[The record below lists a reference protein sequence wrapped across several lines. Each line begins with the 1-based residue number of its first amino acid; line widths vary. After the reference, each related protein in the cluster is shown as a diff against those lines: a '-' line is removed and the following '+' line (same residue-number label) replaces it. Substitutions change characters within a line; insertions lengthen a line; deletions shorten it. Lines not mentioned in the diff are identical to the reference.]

1 MPLTQKGVHELMKR
15 PILNGTCSICGGVF
29 SKMVMTKHLASC
41 RGEKT
46 PAGTVSSGEK
56 SRTKKTFHIV
66 IEGKGLP
73 EYWIHVEVS
82 AGASLAALD
91 RFLRDLW
98 LECCGHLSSFRIGAK
113 TYMSD
118 PEPGM
123 GESGMNVALNK
134 VLSTGMKFFHE
145 YDFGTTTEL
154 ALKVVAEREV
164 ENSKKSIRLL
174 ARNNPPA
181 MNCASCG
188 KPAVS
193 VCAECI
199 YDGSGLLCEEC
210 AKKHECGEDMQLPV
224 VNSPRVGMCGYCG

>member
-1 MPLTQKGVHELMKR
+1 
-15 PILNGTCSICGGVF
+15 
-29 SKMVMTKHLASC
+29 MVMTKHLASC

-46 PAGTVSSGEK
+46 PAGTVPGGEK

-73 EYWIHVEVS
+73 EYWIHVEAS

-98 LECCGHLSSFRIGAK
+98 LECCGHLSAFRIGAK

-174 ARNNPPA
+174 ARNNSPA